1 MNRSGNIFFN
11 VVTSENL
18 MTELFGNFFK
28 FRTFRDAVL
37 ELFLRKDQL
46 NRIEFEHFDTQYS
59 LPDDKGRPDLIIK
72 NEEFEILF
80 EIKTGNTNLT
90 INQPNGYLEYLQ
102 DSSHNNK
109 WLILLAPHD
118 YDFLADWSSK
128 IEEFLKQ
135 NPNSRIQ
142 TNIIFWKD
150 IMKAIEHYDL
160 SILSDYFKDLLEL
173 LKMWFE
179 LQNITFKTSE
189 VTHMFKK
196 DIPEILSKLFTIVDV
211 VKNHNSKAFS
221 VSHSK
226 TSSEYGVY
234 FKTNEG
240 ESILYFGIWYK
251 FWREYQKP
259 LCFGV
264 KRTYPDNVRKKFS
277 QLHGGHFIDF
287 HNWRMSWID
296 QDILSKNNCS
306 EFIAKLI
313 EEELKQLIY

>member
-1 MNRSGNIFFN
+1 MNRIRNIFLN
-11 VVTSENL
+11 IVTSENL
-18 MTELFGNFFK
+18 MTELFCNFLK

-37 ELFLRKDQL
+37 ELFLQKDQL
-46 NRIEFEHFDTQYS
+46 NRIEFDHFDTQYS
-59 LPDDKGRPDLIIK
+59 LPDDKGRPDLAIR

-90 INQPNGYLEYLQ
+90 VNQPDGYLEYLRE
-102 DSSHNNK
+102 DFHNTK

-118 YDFLADWSSK
+118 YSFLVDWSSK
-128 IEEFLKQ
+128 IDGFLKQ
-135 NPNSRIQ
+135 YPHSGIQ
-142 TNIIFWKD
+142 TKIIFWED

-160 SILSDYFKDLLEL
+160 SILSDYFEDFLAL

-179 LQNITFKTSE
+179 LQNITFKSSE
-189 VTHMFKK
+189 VFLMFTK
-196 DIPEILSKLFTIVDV
+196 DIPEILSKLFTVVDM

-221 VSHSK
+221 VSSSK

-240 ESILYFGIWYK
+240 ESILYFGVWYV
-251 FWREYQKP
+251 FWREHQKP

-277 QLHGGHFIDF
+277 QLHDGHFIDF
-287 HNWRMSWID
+287 HNWRMCWID
-296 QDILSKNNCS
+296 QDILSKDNCS
-306 EFIAKLI
+306 EVIAKLI
-313 EEELKQLIY
+313 EEELKQLI